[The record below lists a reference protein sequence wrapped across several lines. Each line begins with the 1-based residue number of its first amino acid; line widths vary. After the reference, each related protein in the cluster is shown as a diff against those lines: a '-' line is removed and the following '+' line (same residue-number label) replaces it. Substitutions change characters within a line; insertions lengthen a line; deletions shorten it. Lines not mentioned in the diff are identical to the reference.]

1 MTQPHPVRPL
11 APTGDLSLCF
21 FRLIRNQNCL
31 SELRQFSRWMLAFYE
46 NRKIPVI
53 AVRSRPDILL
63 VMTPPIDEEPVRLSE
78 AAEQAGVTV
87 SQLQY
92 YLYMGVVQASMLSGG
107 RQRLFDRRAIQRVRM
122 VHLLNRSGYPL
133 REIREIFMESHPD

>member
-1 MTQPHPVRPL
+1 
-11 APTGDLSLCF
+11 
-21 FRLIRNQNCL
+21 
-31 SELRQFSRWMLAFYE
+31 
-46 NRKIPVI
+46 
-53 AVRSRPDILL
+53 
-63 VMTPPIDEEPVRLSE
+63 MTPPIDEEPVRLSE